1 MILATQ
7 KPAGVVDD
15 QIWSNSKFKI
25 CLKVQDEADS
35 KDVIKRPDAAMIKE
49 PGRAYIQV
57 GNDEIFELFQ
67 SAYSGADYDP
77 KGVRPT
83 RAVLTSSFMKSG

>member
-1 MILATQ
+1 
-7 KPAGVVDD
+7 
-15 QIWSNSKFKI
+15 
-25 CLKVQDEADS
+25 
-35 KDVIKRPDAAMIKE
+35 MIKE

-77 KGVRPT
+77 DGE
-83 RAVLTSSFMKSG
+83 MQKSENKTKRLYRVALNGKTE